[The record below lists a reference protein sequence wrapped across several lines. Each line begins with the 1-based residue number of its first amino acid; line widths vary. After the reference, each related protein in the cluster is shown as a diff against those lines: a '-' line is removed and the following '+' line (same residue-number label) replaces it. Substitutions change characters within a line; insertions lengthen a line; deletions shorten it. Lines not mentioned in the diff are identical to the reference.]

1 MQLDFNFINF
11 LQEKTMKTNMLTRV
25 RRLYPDDRY
34 LARQWVRSVRML
46 GDRWLLAKPMDRDV
60 LKEMAAKRYA

>member
-1 MQLDFNFINF
+1 MQLEFNFINF

>member
-1 MQLDFNFINF
+1 MQLEFNFINF

-25 RRLYPDDRY
+25 RRLYPNNRH

-46 GDRWLLAKPMDRDV
+46 GDRWLLARPMDRDV
-60 LKEMAAKRYA
+60 LKAMAAKRYA

>member
-1 MQLDFNFINF
+1 
-11 LQEKTMKTNMLTRV
+11 MKTNMLTRV

>member
-1 MQLDFNFINF
+1 
-11 LQEKTMKTNMLTRV
+11 MKTNMLTRV
-25 RRLYPDDRY
+25 RRMYPNNRH

>member
-1 MQLDFNFINF
+1 MQLEFNFINF

-25 RRLYPDDRY
+25 RRMYPNNRH